1 MKGICHGSVGR
12 WAMSL
17 PAIVLV
23 PALIACGG
31 AERQSSDPGA
41 AAGAPAVA
49 AGAPAPGSGEQLYQQ
64 RCVTCHQAN
73 GEGLAGAFPPL
84 VGSEYALAANVA
96 VPIRIVLNGMQGP
109 VTVKGVQYNGIMP
122 PGGAGIALSDEEA
135 AAVLTHVRSAWG
147 NSASAITPQQVATE
161 RAAPRAA
168 TGPTTA
174 EELSPLLQ

>member
-1 MKGICHGSVGR
+1 MKGSRHGSVGR
-12 WAMSL
+12 WTVRLTAV
-17 PAIVLV
+17 VLA

-31 AERQSSDPGA
+31 AERPSGDSEPA
-41 AAGAPAVA
+41 AGTPAVASGAPAQ
-49 AGAPAPGSGEQLYQQ
+49 GSGEQLYQQ

-135 AAVLTHVRSAWG
+135 AAVLTYVRSTWG

-161 RAAPRAA
+161 RAAPRSA
-168 TGPTTA
+168 TGPATA
-174 EELSPLLQ
+174 EELAPLLQ

>member
-1 MKGICHGSVGR
+1 MEGDRHGSVGR
-12 WAMSL
+12 WIVRL
-17 PAIVLV
+17 PAVVLI

-31 AERQSSDPGA
+31 AERPSGDTESP
-41 AAGAPAVA
+41 AGTPAVA
-49 AGAPAPGSGEQLYQQ
+49 SGPAQGSGEQLYQQ
-64 RCVTCHQAN
+64 RCVSCHQTN

-109 VTVKGVQYNGIMP
+109 VTVKGVQYNGVMP

-135 AAVLTHVRSAWG
+135 AAVLTYVRSAWG

-161 RAAPRAA
+161 RAAPRSA

-174 EELSPLLQ
+174 EELAPLLR

>member
-1 MKGICHGSVGR
+1 MMGSRHGSIGR
-12 WAMSL
+12 WTVRLTAVILGPAM
-17 PAIVLV
+17 
-23 PALIACGG
+23 IACGG
-31 AERQSSDPGA
+31 AERPSDDSEPA
-41 AAGAPAVA
+41 SATPAVA
-49 AGAPAPGSGEQLYQQ
+49 SGASAQGSGEQLYQQ

-109 VTVKGVQYNGIMP
+109 VTVKGVQYNGVMP

-135 AAVLTHVRSAWG
+135 AAVLTYVRSTWG

-161 RAAPRAA
+161 RAAPRSA

-174 EELSPLLQ
+174 EELAPLLQ